1 MSTFAATHALAAA
14 CAFAAALLSAPA
26 LAKLP
31 PLSDAA
37 KAQAAETAHKAAWTA
52 KLDAFKLCEAQDEAV
67 AHYHATLQQRGETA
81 PAGQPTPA
89 CTNPGSYTPPLP
101 LEASGAHSPAETATA
116 PPSTNATKAQ
126 LDGTVKK

>member
-1 MSTFAATHALAAA
+1 MPTFAAAHSLAAA
-14 CAFAAALLSAPA
+14 CAFAAALLSSPA

-37 KAQAAETAHKAAWTA
+37 KAQAAAKAHKAAWTA
-52 KLDAFKLCEAQDEAV
+52 KADAFKLCEAQDDAV
-67 AHYHATLQQRGETA
+67 ADYHATMQQRGETA
-81 PAGQPTPA
+81 PAGQPMPA
-89 CTNPGSYTPPLP
+89 CSNPGPYTPPLP

-116 PPSTNATKAQ
+116 PPSTNATKAE